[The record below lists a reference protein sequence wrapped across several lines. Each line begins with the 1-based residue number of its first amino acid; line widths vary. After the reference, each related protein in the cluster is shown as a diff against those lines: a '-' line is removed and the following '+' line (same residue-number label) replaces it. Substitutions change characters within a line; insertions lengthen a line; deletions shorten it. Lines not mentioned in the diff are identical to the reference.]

1 MMLYTG
7 RDQSSRMD
15 DPARNAEERRTFT
28 RRIDC
33 ADAGRR
39 QAVNPSP
46 NGRVL
51 REPLQGQNARR
62 RLDID

>member
-1 MMLYTG
+1 MLYTG
-7 RDQSSRMD
+7 RDQDPRRDAARSAAD
-15 DPARNAEERRTFT
+15 DRRTFT

-46 NGRVL
+46 GTGIQRDPQL
-51 REPLQGQNARR
+51 AGRR

>member
-1 MMLYTG
+1 
-7 RDQSSRMD
+7 MD
-15 DPARNAEERRTFT
+15 DDRRTFT

-39 QAVNPSP
+39 PAVNP
-46 NGRVL
+46 NVAE
-51 REPLQGQNARR
+51 RELPDPRPSQGRR

>member
-1 MMLYTG
+1 MLYTG
-7 RDQSSRMD
+7 REQEPRRDA
-15 DPARNAEERRTFT
+15 ARALGEDRRTFA

-39 QAVNPSP
+39 QVVNPDAV
-46 NGRVL
+46 GREL
-51 REPLQGQNARR
+51 RDARLDGGRR

>member
-1 MMLYTG
+1 MLYTG
-7 RDQSSRMD
+7 REQDQRRDAARSAAD
-15 DPARNAEERRTFT
+15 DRRTFT

-33 ADAGRR
+33 AEAGRR

-46 NGRVL
+46 GVRDQRDPQL
-51 REPLQGQNARR
+51 AGGR

>member
-1 MMLYTG
+1 MLYTG
-7 RDQSSRMD
+7 REQDNRRDAARD
-15 DPARNAEERRTFT
+15 DRRTFT

-39 QAVNPSP
+39 QAVNPAA
-46 NGRVL
+46 GERELRDLRV
-51 REPLQGQNARR
+51 GTGRR